1 MIPARGLRRAPQ
13 PVALHDRAME
23 NLRFIRETMERSA
36 SFTAVSGWAG
46 VAMGFVATVAAW
58 IARTQSGPAWMVTWV
73 CAAGFSFVIAVV
85 GMVLKARAAR
95 LPLVSGPG
103 RKFAS
108 SFSPPILV
116 GGVLTIALS
125 SSGQTQL
132 LPGVWL
138 LLYGTAVVT
147 GGAHSV
153 RIIPLTGI
161 AFMVLGAMAL
171 FAPAAWGDAFMAA
184 GFGGLHLLFGF
195 LIARRHG
202 G

>member
-46 VAMGFVATVAAW
+46 VAMGAVATAASW
-58 IARTQSGPAWMVTWV
+58 IARTQSGAGWLVTWLITG
-73 CAAGFSFVIAVV
+73 ALSFGIAVV
-85 GMVLKARAAR
+85 GMALKARAAR

-108 SFSPPILV
+108 SFAPPILV
-116 GGVLTIALS
+116 GGVLTVALYLNGQIA
-125 SSGQTQL
+125 L

-161 AFMVLGAMAL
+161 AFIALGAAAL

-184 GFGGLHLLFGF
+184 GFGGVHLLFGF